1 MRGPDPSAVH
11 IDKGSLV
18 PLWMRGDTDP
28 LLGEGRRCSS
38 LNDGEWTRKA
48 STTTKMRVA
57 TCWNRTN
64 TRGVDS
70 RKKREGWKCRAT
82 SEGGGRGFGEDR
94 KKGEGKASTSKKD
107 TSRARLQDVMDNRRE
122 RPEETLWLP
131 DNHGWMEQCPCGGGE
146 NRSATYRQ
154 CCEPLHKFQ
163 TWAPNPL
170 TLARA
175 RYSAYVKGCT
185 DFLVKTNHPMN
196 PDLKSGKY
204 EKEVKAICEQVK
216 FTGFLPVGVDNA
228 SGKESFVTFIATFEK
243 FSGPPTVAMEE
254 RSRYIFEDG
263 RWWYR
268 DAVEVNMR

>member
-1 MRGPDPSAVH
+1 MH
-11 IDKGSLV
+11 
-18 PLWMRGDTDP
+18 
-28 LLGEGRRCSS
+28 
-38 LNDGEWTRKA
+38 
-48 STTTKMRVA
+48 VA
-57 TCWNRTN
+57 TLGNRPSI
-64 TRGVDS
+64 RSIDGG
-70 RKKREGWKCRAT
+70 KKRKERTCRAG
-82 SEGGGRGFGEDR
+82 SSGGGRGFGEDKKNGDGHGNSSR
-94 KKGEGKASTSKKD
+94 KE

-131 DNHGWMEQCPCGGGE
+131 ENHGWMEKCPCGGGE
-146 NRSATYRQ
+146 GRSATYRQ

-204 EKEVKAICEQVK
+204 EKEVKAICDQVK
-216 FTGFLPVGVDNA
+216 FTGFMPVGVDNA
-228 SGKESFVTFIATFEK
+228 SDKEAFVTFIATFEK

-254 RSRYIFEDG
+254 RSRYIFEDD